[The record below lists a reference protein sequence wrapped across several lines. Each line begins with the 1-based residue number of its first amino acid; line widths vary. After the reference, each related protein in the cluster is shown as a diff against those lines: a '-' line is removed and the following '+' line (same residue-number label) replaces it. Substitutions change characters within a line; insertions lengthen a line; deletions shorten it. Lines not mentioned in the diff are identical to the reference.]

1 MAPPPPENDDLF
13 AAIDMGTNSFKIVI
27 IQFNPSSGHFI
38 AVDRI
43 ADRVVLGRD
52 SSTLISSSAF
62 LRAVQC
68 LREFAE
74 ILRSRGI
81 SLRRTRCVA
90 TSAVR
95 EAANGG
101 ELVDAVRAATG
112 IETTVVSGE
121 EEAKFVYC
129 GVSQFLSVRE
139 RRVLLVDIGGGST
152 EFVIGERGVVEF
164 GASLKL
170 GHVSLTQRFGAD
182 VEGIKGF
189 VRGVIEGSGLVEDVK
204 RFGFEVAVGSSGT
217 IGAVEKAVLHGYGD
231 GKHTKQAETSTSAD
245 ELLRRQVKR
254 DWRFSRRELK
264 SVVERLSWAN
274 GDEEMK
280 KREDLFKKRSEFIV
294 AGAVLLEVIFEML
307 GIEEMEVSEYG
318 LGEGVVAEALKKES
332 EGFVLSDNPRWN
344 SVVRCV
350 SRFSDKKRI
359 KVGARC
365 ATISK
370 GIFDGL
376 RQCGKLGDSGN
387 LFKVPF
393 TDGDLECLQ
402 AACLLHSVGLFGGK
416 KGYHKLSYHVIMD
429 GDHLHGFSTE
439 EIKLI
444 ALLARHHRRKFPKH
458 DDDSFIN
465 TTEDVP
471 SNFHTAGSLS
481 FRAGVDCSLIHYCL
495 DFQFRMRVQA
505 LSAII
510 RISFI
515 LQKNESLSFQDIE
528 LLPSGAGFRLILKD
542 ATNKPIL
549 LSGEIMK
556 DLRREL
562 EHFHM
567 VFQQQLRVEVPTISN
582 ASDQLRS

>member
-1 MAPPPPENDDLF
+1 MAPPPENDLF
-13 AAIDMGTNSFKIVI
+13 AAIDMGTNSFKMVI
-27 IQFNPSSGHFI
+27 IQFQPSSGQFL

-52 SSTLISSSAF
+52 SSSSTLISSSAF
-62 LRAVQC
+62 LRALQC
-68 LREFAE
+68 LREFAD
-74 ILRSRGI
+74 ILQSRGI

-121 EEAKFVYC
+121 EEARYVYY
-129 GVSQFLSVRE
+129 GVSQFLSARE
-139 RRVLLVDIGGGST
+139 KRVLLVDIGGGST

-170 GHVSLTQRFGAD
+170 GHVSLTQQFGGD
-182 VEGIKGF
+182 VEGIRGF
-189 VRGVIEGSGLVEDVK
+189 VRGVIEESGLVDDVK

-217 IGAVEKAVLHGYGD
+217 IGAVEKAVVHGYGD
-231 GKHTKQAETSTSAD
+231 AETSTSAD

-254 DWRFSRRELK
+254 DWRFSRGELK
-264 SVVERLSWAN
+264 SVVERLSCAD
-274 GDEEMK
+274 GEEEMK
-280 KREDLFKKRSEFIV
+280 RREELFKKRSEFIV
-294 AGAVLLEVIFEML
+294 AGAVLLEVVFEML

-318 LGEGVVAEALKKES
+318 LGEGVVSEALKKC
-332 EGFVLSDNPRWN
+332 EGFELNDNPRWN

-350 SRFSDKKRI
+350 TRFSDKKRI

-365 ATISK
+365 AAIAK
-370 GIFDGL
+370 GIFEGL
-376 RQCGKLGDSGN
+376 RQCGKLGDSGD
-387 LFKVPF
+387 LFKVPLI
-393 TDGDLECLQ
+393 DGDLECLQ

-429 GDHLHGFSTE
+429 GDHLHGFSAE

-444 ALLARHHRRKFPKH
+444 ALLARHHRRKFPKP
-458 DDDSFIN
+458 DDDSLIN
-465 TTEDVP
+465 TTEE
-471 SNFHTAGSLS
+471 FKLK
-481 FRAGVDCSLIHYCL
+481 
-495 DFQFRMRVQA
+495 VQA
-505 LSAII
+505 LSTIM

-515 LQKNESLSFQDIE
+515 LQKNECLSFQDIKRS
-528 LLPSGAGFRLILKD
+528 PSGAGFNLILKD
-542 ATNKPIL
+542 ATDKPIL

-556 DLRREL
+556 DLTREL
-562 EHFHM
+562 EHFNM
-567 VFQQQLRVEVPTISN
+567 VFQQQLRVEVPTI
-582 ASDQLRS
+582 